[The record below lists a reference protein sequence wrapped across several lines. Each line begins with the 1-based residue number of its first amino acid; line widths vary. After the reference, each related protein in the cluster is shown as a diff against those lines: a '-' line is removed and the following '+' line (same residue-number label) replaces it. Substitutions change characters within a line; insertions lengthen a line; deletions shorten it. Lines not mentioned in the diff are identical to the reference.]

1 MKRLRDMSNKELSII
16 EYITLI
22 ICIIGLIV
30 DVGIIIE
37 NIVWYD
43 DYRPAVILLAS
54 LAIACAIY
62 AIINKI
68 KRDKRLK
75 KRKYNKKGE

>member
-1 MKRLRDMSNKELSII
+1 MKRLRDMSNTELSII

-22 ICIIGLIV
+22 ICMIGLIV

-43 DYRPAVILLAS
+43 SYSPAVILLAS

-75 KRKYNKKGE
+75 KRKDKKKGE

>member
-1 MKRLRDMSNKELSII
+1 MKKHEEINNKELSII
-16 EYITLI
+16 YSIILI
-22 ICIIGLIV
+22 ICIIAVII

-43 DYRPAVILLAS
+43 SYYNLAIIILAS
-54 LAIACAIY
+54 IAIACAIY

-75 KRKYNKKGE
+75 KKKKR

>member
-1 MKRLRDMSNKELSII
+1 MKKPEEINNKELSII
-16 EYITLI
+16 YSIILI
-22 ICIIGLIV
+22 ICIIGLII

-37 NIVWYD
+37 NIIWYD
-43 DYRPAVILLAS
+43 DYSPAVIISAS

-75 KRKYNKKGE
+75 KK